1 MRNNITRNAFL
12 VLLVLV
18 AINMFFGIGSIPLTD
33 PDEPAYAETAR
44 EMIAFHDYVSP
55 RIFNEYWYD
64 KPPMYYWLVAG
75 AYQVFGINEFA
86 ARFPAALM
94 GLLSVLAVYFSAT
107 KLFNERAGFWSG
119 IVLGTCINMFYMGK
133 AGVTDTTLLFFMTA
147 ALLSFLHEQYWA
159 MYICMGLATLT
170 KGPIGIVFPGAII
183 FLTLL
188 CWGDLRRLLK
198 MHIIP
203 GIILCMVI
211 VTPWYYHMYQLH
223 GMEFINTFLGFHNLT
238 RFTTPE
244 HPTRVLW
251 YYYLPVMVLGI
262 FPWTGILI
270 QSIKS
275 TITDSRSS
283 DLRNLIFMQVWWI
296 FVLVFF
302 TISKTKLVSYILPMF
317 PALAIMIGWNIDRMM
332 RENGGRY
339 VSWAIGSGLM
349 FLIMGIGWIVGGR
362 YVPELVFGGYV
373 LGSITILLGI
383 GIVVALLVYRD
394 GSLGAWLHVATGLIT
409 MFIAMAFLLPTVQ
422 DDFSVRTIARAFT
435 EKNLQ
440 NEVVYVDKFI
450 RPGFMFYTHIPGIEV
465 TTAIDK
471 SIETIKNDSR
481 PKYAVM
487 RRSLYNRA
495 KEDMNATNW
504 KAIAE
509 TKEICIYKSN

>member
-1 MRNNITRNAFL
+1 L
-12 VLLVLV
+12 V
-18 AINMFFGIGSIPLTD
+18 
-33 PDEPAYAETAR
+33 
-44 EMIAFHDYVSP
+44 FHDYVSP

-75 AYQVFGINEFA
+75 AYQIFGINEFA

-251 YYYLPVMVLGI
+251 YYYLPVIVLGI

-339 VSWAIGSGLM
+339 VSWAVGSGLM
-349 FLIMGIGWIVGGR
+349 FLIMGIGWIVGG
-362 YVPELVFGGYV
+362 
-373 LGSITILLGI
+373 
-383 GIVVALLVYRD
+383 A
-394 GSLGAWLHVATGLIT
+394 SLGAWLHVATGVLT
-409 MFIAMAFLLPTVQ
+409 MFIALAFLFPNIQ
-422 DDFSVRTIARAFT
+422 DDFSVRTIARAFVSQGLT
-435 EKNLQ
+435 GRTL
-440 NEVVYVDKFI
+440 YVDKFL
-450 RPGFMFYTHIPGIEV
+450 RPGFMFYAHVPGIEV
-465 TTAIDK
+465 TTADDK
-471 SIETIKNDSR
+471 TIAALRNDTG

-495 KEDMNATNW
+495 KEDMNAGDW
-504 KAIAE
+504 QVLAE
-509 TKEICIYKSN
+509 TKEICIYGTK